1 MVSGEKMK
9 KQSDIEIKLK
19 EGILTHDIKSDNV
32 WLDLGQITAS
42 IISNVSKEKSV
53 DTKAAFKYVIRV
65 IEEYARE
72 KGEL

>member
-1 MVSGEKMK
+1 MK

-19 EGILTHDIKSDNV
+19 EGVLTHDIKSDNV

-42 IISNVSKEKSV
+42 IISNVSKEKGV
-53 DTKAAFKYVIRV
+53 DTKASFKYVIRV
-65 IEEYARE
+65 IEEYAIK